1 VRLNFESSTLPGGL
15 RVATA
20 VMPGL
25 ESVAMGIWA
34 GVGSRCETGRQ
45 AGVCHFIEHM
55 LFKGTSS
62 RSAREI
68 SQAIEGRGGYFNGFT
83 QEESTCYYARIAAE
97 YQWEALDILFDM
109 YRRPRLDPD
118 DLEKERGVILEE
130 IALYRDQPQQ
140 LVQEILGSLAWVDHP
155 LGRSLVGT
163 EESVRR
169 IRRRDIREFKQRHY
183 VAANTLVALAGRV
196 DHAACVERAARALGG
211 LERRVPPAP
220 RRVDRAVRQRDVAVH
235 AKEVEQPHVAMA
247 FRLFGRRDPRRYA
260 LKLLSII
267 LGENMSSRLF
277 QIVREKHGLAY
288 SIQSSVQLFAETGL
302 LCVQAG
308 VDRRRAPRALDLIL
322 AETSRFRGTPVGGRE
337 LRRAKDFARGQLRIG
352 LESASNQMMWVGEN
366 LLCYNRLI
374 QPSEVLDRI
383 EAVTAED
390 VLEVARR
397 VLDPRRLSIAMV
409 SPGDATRHTDMIR
422 HKIARLE
429 K

>member
-1 VRLNFESSTLPGGL
+1 MRLNFESSTLPGGL

-20 VMPGL
+20 AMPGL
-25 ESVAMGIWA
+25 ESVAMGSWA
-34 GVGSRCETGRQ
+34 GVGSRYENVRQ
-45 AGVCHFIEHM
+45 AGICHFIEHM
-55 LFKGTSS
+55 LFKGSSS

-68 SQAIEGRGGYFNGFT
+68 SRAIEGRGGYFNGFT

-109 YRRPRLDPD
+109 YRHPRLDPD

-130 IALYRDQPQQ
+130 IAMYRDQPHQ

-155 LGRSLVGT
+155 LGRPLVGT
-163 EESVRR
+163 EDSVRR
-169 IRRRDIREFKQRHY
+169 IRRRDIREFKRRHY
-183 VAANTLVALAGRV
+183 VASNTLVALAGRV

-211 LERRVPPAP
+211 LDRRASPAA
-220 RRVDRAVRQRDVAVH
+220 RRADRTVRQRDVAVH
-235 AKEVEQPHVAMA
+235 AKEVEQPHIALA
-247 FRLFGRRDPRRYA
+247 FRLFGRHDPRRYA

-277 QIVREKHGLAY
+277 QVVREKHGLAY
-288 SIQSSVQLFAETGL
+288 SIQSSVQLFDETGL

-308 VDRRRAPRALDLIL
+308 VDRRRIARALDLIL
-322 AETSRFRGTPVGGRE
+322 AEIARFRETTAGERE

-374 QPSEVLDRI
+374 QPAEVLERI
-383 EAVTAED
+383 DAVAVRD
-390 VLEVARR
+390 ILEVSRR
-397 VLDPRRLSIAMV
+397 VLDPRRLSVAMV

-422 HKIARLE
+422 HRIARLG
-429 K
+429 

>member
-1 VRLNFESSTLPGGL
+1 MRLNFESTTLPGGL

-20 VMPGL
+20 AMPGL

-34 GVGSRCETGRQ
+34 GVGSRFESGRQ

-55 LFKGTSS
+55 LFKGTAT
-62 RSAREI
+62 RSARAI

-97 YQWEALDILFDM
+97 YQWEAFDILFDM
-109 YRRPRLDPD
+109 YRRPRFDPA

-130 IALYRDQPQQ
+130 IAMYRDQPHQ

-155 LGRSLVGT
+155 LGRPLVGT
-163 EESVRR
+163 EQSVRR
-169 IRRRDIREFKQRHY
+169 IRRRDLLDFKARHY
-183 VAANTLVALAGRV
+183 VAGTTLVALAGKV
-196 DHAACVERAARALGG
+196 DHAEC
-211 LERRVPPAP
+211 
-220 RRVDRAVRQRDVAVH
+220 VDRAAWALAGLPRKAPPACRRADRTVRQRDVAVH
-235 AKEVEQPHVAMA
+235 AKEVEQPHIALA
-247 FRLFGRRDPRRYA
+247 FRLFGRHDPRRYA

-288 SIQSSVQLFAETGL
+288 SIQSSVQLFDETGL

-308 VDRRRAPRALDLIL
+308 VDRERVSRSLDLVL
-322 AETSRFRGTPVGGRE
+322 AEIGKFRGEPVGERE

-374 QPSEVLDRI
+374 QPAEVLERL
-383 EAVTAED
+383 EAVTTGDIQA
-390 VLEVARR
+390 VARA
-397 VLDPRRLSIAMV
+397 VLNPRRLSVAMV

-422 HKIARLE
+422 HKIARLG
-429 K
+429 

>member
-1 VRLNFESSTLPGGL
+1 MRLNVTSTVLPGGL

-20 VMPGL
+20 EMPGI

-34 GVGSRCETGRQ
+34 GVGSRYETARQ

-55 LFKGTSS
+55 LFKGTAS
-62 RSAREI
+62 RSARAI

-83 QEESTCYYARIAAE
+83 QEETTCYYARIAAE

-109 YRRPRLDPD
+109 YRHPKFDAG

-130 IALYRDQPQQ
+130 IAMYRDQPHQ

-155 LGRSLVGT
+155 LGRPLVGT
-163 EESVRR
+163 EDNVRR
-169 IRRRDIREFKQRHY
+169 IRRRDILHFKTSHY
-183 VAANTLVALAGRV
+183 VTSNTLVALAGKV
-196 DHAACVERAARALGG
+196 DHGACVERTAQALGD
-211 LERRVPPAP
+211 LSRRSPPACE
-220 RRVDRAVRQRDVAVH
+220 RAGRSVRQRDVAVH
-235 AKEVEQPHVAMA
+235 AKEVEQPHIAMA
-247 FRLFGRRDPRRYA
+247 FRLFGRHDPRRYA

-288 SIQSSVQLFAETGL
+288 SIQSSVQLFDETGL

-308 VDRRRAPRALDLIL
+308 VDRDRVSRALDLIL
-322 AETSRFRGTPVGGRE
+322 AEIGRFRETPAGARE

-366 LLCYNRLI
+366 LLCYNRII
-374 QPSEVLDRI
+374 QPAEVLSRI
-383 EAVTAED
+383 ESVTVSD
-390 VLEVARR
+390 ILEVARH
-397 VLDPRRLSIAMV
+397 VLDRRRLSVAMV

-422 HKIARLE
+422 GKIARLG
-429 K
+429 

>member
-1 VRLNFESSTLPGGL
+1 MRLTFNSTTLPGGL

-20 VMPGL
+20 EMPGI

-34 GVGSRCETGRQ
+34 GVGSRYETARR

-55 LFKGTSS
+55 LFKGTTS
-62 RSAREI
+62 RSARAI

-83 QEESTCYYARIAAE
+83 QEETTCYYARIAAE

-109 YRRPRLDPD
+109 YRHPRLDSG

-130 IALYRDQPQQ
+130 IAMYHDQPHQ

-155 LGRSLVGT
+155 LGRPLVGT
-163 EESVRR
+163 EDNVRE
-169 IRRRDIREFKQRHY
+169 IRRQDILAFKTSHY
-183 VAANTLVALAGRV
+183 VTANTLVALAGKV
-196 DHAACVERAARALGG
+196 DHDACVERAAQALGG
-211 LERRVPPAP
+211 LSRRSPPSCERVGRS
-220 RRVDRAVRQRDVAVH
+220 VRQRDVAVH
-235 AKEVEQPHVAMA
+235 AKEVEQPHIAMA
-247 FRLFGRRDPRRYA
+247 FRLFGRHDSRRYA

-288 SIQSSVQLFAETGL
+288 SIQSSVQLFDETGL

-308 VDRRRAPRALDLIL
+308 VDRNRVSRALDLIL
-322 AETSRFRGTPVGGRE
+322 AEIRRFREVPVGARE

-374 QPSEVLDRI
+374 QPAEVLSRIESVSASDILKVARGVLDR
-383 EAVTAED
+383 
-390 VLEVARR
+390 
-397 VLDPRRLSIAMV
+397 RRLSVAMV
-409 SPGDATRHTDMIR
+409 SPGDATRHTDLIR
-422 HKIARLE
+422 GKIARLG
-429 K
+429 